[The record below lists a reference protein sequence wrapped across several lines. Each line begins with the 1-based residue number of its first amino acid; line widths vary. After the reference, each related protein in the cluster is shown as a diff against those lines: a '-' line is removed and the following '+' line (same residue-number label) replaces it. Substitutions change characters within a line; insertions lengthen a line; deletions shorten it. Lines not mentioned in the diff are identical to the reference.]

1 MSESEFRTLGVMID
15 MSRNAVMGVEALK
28 RYLSDLHRMGY
39 NCAMLYTEDTFS
51 VEGEPTFGYMRGG
64 YTCDE
69 LRALDAYAIS
79 LGMELI
85 PCIQTLA
92 HLQGFV
98 HWKAVPTDRD
108 DILLVDDE
116 RTYAFLD
123 KVLTTVRSCFSSGRI
138 HIGMDEAWALGRG
151 KFMDLHG
158 YEKPSSIMRRHLDR
172 VSEIVRRHGFTPMI
186 WSDMLFYDLSP
197 ERKYYL
203 PQMEIPASHRGI
215 LPQDVI
221 PVYWDYYHTDEE
233 SYDGMLSNHEQMTE
247 NLWFAASA
255 WGTHGFLPLNRYAI
269 STIRPAINA
278 CRRHGVR
285 DILMTVWG
293 DDGAE
298 CSRYAVMPSLFYA
311 AELMRGNDDE
321 EKIKENFFRLFGVDM
336 DAFLS
341 LDDLNDLLV
350 GLNARTSA
358 APKAVLYNDLFNG
371 LLDCRIDP
379 LRRASIGDAAEKWHA
394 YAKKY
399 RRWHYLFHSAAC
411 LADALYVKYDLGLRT
426 RQAYQSGDRDA
437 LRALATN
444 DYALL
449 KRLVKR
455 FARAF
460 EAQWYRENRPSG
472 FDVQEIRLGGLIYR
486 IDSCRRRLLDYLD
499 GRVAEIPELSVE
511 IVTDKIPD
519 GAQKTYGMMV
529 TPNRLTH
536 KVH

>member
-1 MSESEFRTLGVMID
+1 
-15 MSRNAVMGVEALK
+15 
-28 RYLSDLHRMGY
+28 
-39 NCAMLYTEDTFS
+39 
-51 VEGEPTFGYMRGG
+51 
-64 YTCDE
+64 
-69 LRALDAYAIS
+69 
-79 LGMELI
+79 
-85 PCIQTLA
+85 
-92 HLQGFV
+92 
-98 HWKAVPTDRD
+98 
-108 DILLVDDE
+108 
-116 RTYAFLD
+116 
-123 KVLTTVRSCFSSGRI
+123 
-138 HIGMDEAWALGRG
+138 
-151 KFMDLHG
+151 
-158 YEKPSSIMRRHLDR
+158 
-172 VSEIVRRHGFTPMI
+172 
-186 WSDMLFYDLSP
+186 
-197 ERKYYL
+197 
-203 PQMEIPASHRGI
+203 
-215 LPQDVI
+215 
-221 PVYWDYYHTDEE
+221 
-233 SYDGMLSNHEQMTE
+233 
-247 NLWFAASA
+247 
-255 WGTHGFLPLNRYAI
+255 
-269 STIRPAINA
+269 
-278 CRRHGVR
+278 
-285 DILMTVWG
+285 
-293 DDGAE
+293 
-298 CSRYAVMPSLFYA
+298 
-311 AELMRGNDDE
+311 
-321 EKIKENFFRLFGVDM
+321 M

-358 APKAVLYNDLFNG
+358 APKAVLYNGLFNG

-426 RQAYQSGDRDA
+426 RQAYQLGDRDA
-437 LRALATN
+437 LRALVTN